1 MMRSIVLCFVFV
13 FHALVAGFAMA
24 EPRVA
29 LVVGNGAYEHVSGL
43 DNPVSDSQL
52 MAASLEASGFEVMLV
67 TDGDQTS
74 MKQAIADFG
83 RRLRETGP
91 ETTGLFYYAGHGVQ
105 SQGNNYLLPV
115 DGFIRDEADLDLVGV
130 EAEWVLRQ
138 LFSARIRT
146 SIVVLDAC
154 RNNPFESMSGR
165 LKEGLA
171 EMKAPTGSFISY
183 ATAPGNVA
191 LDGLE
196 GNSPFTAALA
206 RNMSV
211 PNTPIEAVFK
221 NVRIEVLEKT
231 NGAQTPW
238 DSSSLTGDFY
248 FQETEPE
255 PDENLAATNLWNSV
269 KATGDS
275 VQVMLFLRAYPDS
288 VHSSDAR
295 GLLLNLMEE
304 ELKASPEAKEP
315 VVAETPQSEGP
326 SPREMELFEV
336 AQSSGLLED
345 LEAYVAEFPTGVF
358 IDFAVSEIEAIRAK
372 EETKV
377 AALAVEEPK
386 EEEPVLENVIITFL
400 DPLTIGAEPVIGNS
414 IQNLAKGTPLF
425 SPIEGLD
432 EAAWKGQNCSNCHNW
447 TKEALC
453 EQGNFYLGLNAQRS
467 LSKQHP
473 YGGSFK
479 QNLKQWASSGCQ

>member
-1 MMRSIVLCFVFV
+1 MRFIVL
-13 FHALVAGFAMA
+13 LFAFAFQICAAAIASA
-24 EPRVA
+24 ESRVA
-29 LVVGNGAYEHVSGL
+29 LVVGNGAYKHVSGL

-52 MAASLEASGFEVMLV
+52 MAASLEASGFDVMLV
-67 TDGDQTS
+67 TDGDQTG

-83 RRLRETGP
+83 RKLRAAGP

-138 LFSARIRT
+138 LYSARIRT
-146 SIVVLDAC
+146 SIVILDAC
-154 RNNPFESMSGR
+154 RDNPFEALNGR

-231 NGAQTPW
+231 QGAQTPW
-238 DSSSLTGDFY
+238 DSSSLTGDFF
-248 FQETEPE
+248 FQEAEAK
-255 PDENLAATNLWNSV
+255 PDANLAATNLWNSV
-269 KATGDS
+269 KATEDS

-288 VHSSDAR
+288 VHSQDAR
-295 GLLLNLMEE
+295 GLLLTLMDQELNNAPKVEE
-304 ELKASPEAKEP
+304 PE
-315 VVAETPQSEGP
+315 VVEAPAPTGP
-326 SPREMELFEV
+326 SPREMELFEA
-336 AQSSGLLED
+336 AQASGALED
-345 LEAYVAEFPTGVF
+345 LEAYIAEFPTGVF

-372 EETKV
+372 EEVQV
-377 AALAVEEPK
+377 AAAVPVEEPK
-386 EEEPVLENVIITFL
+386 EEEPVLEDVIITFL
-400 DPLTIGAEPVIGNS
+400 DPLTRGATPVVGNS
-414 IQNLAKGTPLF
+414 IQQLSKGSPLF

-453 EQGNFYLGLNAQRS
+453 DQGNFYLGENAQRS
-467 LSKQHP
+467 LTKEHP

-479 QNLKQWASSGCQ
+479 MNLKNWASSGCQ